1 MQKEKEKNQKLMSE
15 EYEKRLK
22 LSRERVK
29 EKRQKI
35 IVGFMSISNVSWMH
49 E

>member
-1 MQKEKEKNQKLMSE
+1 MSE

-35 IVGFMSISNVSWMH
+35 IESIEKKDNIQNYYIIN
-49 E
+49 

>member
-22 LSRERVK
+22 LSRERVNLK
-29 EKRQKI
+29 KMI
-35 IVGFMSISNVSWMH
+35 N
-49 E
+49 